1 MPDYY
6 TGSPETDEE
15 LRQEAYATPDRKTTL
30 PELNWREG
38 TAEEIAIGLGVPLAI
53 AEEAIRRKALEKK
66 DAAMLGDS
74 GYERIEADHYCTP
87 PENVDC
93 LLQHVNIHPNVWECA
108 AGKGDISQR
117 LTDFGHTVWSSD
129 IIDYGYEDRFVLGD
143 FLKMEKLP
151 DPSIKAIVS
160 NPPYAGDL
168 PEQFIKHALKL
179 MQPVKGQVAMFLRN
193 EYDCSKGR
201 MPLFGLPPFH
211 KKIVV
216 SKRPRWVAG
225 STGSPRHNYSWFV
238 WDWRHKAGA
247 AGIAYAHPDSAP
259 KPN

>member
-1 MPDYY
+1 MDASKLRNP
-6 TGSPETDEE
+6 SPEEE
-15 LRQEAYATPDRKTTL
+15 EQYFTYEQS
-30 PELNWREG
+30 
-38 TAEEIAIGLGVPLAI
+38 AEMAAI
-53 AEEAIRRKALEKK
+53 KAAARAKK

-108 AGKGDISQR
+108 AGKGDISDR
-117 LTDFGHTVWSSD
+117 LTEFGHTVWSSD
-129 IIDYGYEDRFVLGD
+129 IIDYGFEDRFTIGD
-143 FLKMEKLP
+143 FLKTDRLP
-151 DPSIKAIVS
+151 DPSIRAIVS
-160 NPPYAGDL
+160 NPPYIGDM
-168 PEQFIKHALKL
+168 PEQFIRHALKL
-179 MQPVKGQVAMFLRN
+179 MEPVKGQVAMFLRN

-247 AGIAYAHPDSAP
+247 AGIAYSHPDSAP
-259 KPN
+259 KPGAAPSGPLALN